1 MMHLKNMGPKNSI
14 IQLSCTVNREKDS
27 MCNVK
32 IKHTKIMC
40 IINAYAVIY
49 PKIICMKYF

>member
-27 MCNVK
+27 MCNAK
-32 IKHTKIMC
+32 IKHTKIMR
-40 IINAYAVIY
+40 INNAYAVVY
-49 PKIICMKYF
+49 PKII